1 MDEPLQSTNE
11 TTTEFARARLSVG
24 LQFEQLEQRT
34 FHGKKDGGSL
44 SKDAESIPG
53 TKDATKSIKCYA
65 KQEKKG
71 EKEPSTG
78 SDALKKAVVT
88 GL

>member
-1 MDEPLQSTNE
+1 MKLPQSLLELGSVLDCSLNNWNKELSMGTNK
-11 TTTEFARARLSVG
+11 T
-24 LQFEQLEQRT
+24 
-34 FHGKKDGGSL
+34 HGKKYGGLL

-71 EKEPSTG
+71 EKAPSTG

>member
-1 MDEPLQSTNE
+1 MLELGSVLDLSLNNWNKELSMGTNK
-11 TTTEFARARLSVG
+11 T
-24 LQFEQLEQRT
+24 
-34 FHGKKDGGSL
+34 HGKKYGGSL
-44 SKDAESIPG
+44 S
-53 TKDATKSIKCYA
+53 KDATKSIKCYT

-71 EKEPSTG
+71 EKAPSTG